1 MDIKQG
7 TEGVVEGFAD
17 AENRKLLI
25 KVLLT
30 EQGSGAPREVVH
42 EACPRNVE
50 LRSPPKKSI
59 ESLLA
64 AGGPHEQAASAGG
77 QKRGTNWLLQGSP
90 PELVNRKAVKAHERL
105 VVFQEL
111 ASKEVHQEGRFERKN
126 STDP

>member
-1 MDIKQG
+1 MDINKG

-59 ESLLA
+59 ESLLT

-111 ASKEVHQEGRFERKN
+111 ASKEVPQEGG
-126 STDP
+126 